1 MMKHLVGHIVGHC
14 HQFPEEL
21 YNAHLNTKVLR
32 EKYMARIEMELKQR
46 HQPIKQDSLDV
57 IADEAV

>member
-46 HQPIKQDSLDV
+46 H
-57 IADEAV
+57 